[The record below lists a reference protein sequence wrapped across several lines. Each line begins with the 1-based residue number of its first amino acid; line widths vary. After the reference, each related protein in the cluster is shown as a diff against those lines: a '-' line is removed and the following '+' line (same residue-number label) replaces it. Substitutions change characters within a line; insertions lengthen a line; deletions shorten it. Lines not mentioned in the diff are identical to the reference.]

1 MQPNRTNNSGAGG
14 GGGSRG
20 VHIDRREW
28 GDCSTEKWQTDKP
41 KLAALSSSL
50 SFRRGGK
57 ACYKMNLQKKETI
70 IDFSR
75 VNILGC
81 PSFASICPPIMPWHD
96 SYMHGGT
103 TRLWGPGRV
112 QCYSYGSGGGSGAW
126 GGAQSQRTLRGRGAV
141 EEHGGH
147 VVVRPG
153 VPEGLR
159 QDAPRLVILPLL
171 PAVLDLARPPR
182 GGGGGAARGGPWPVG
197 AAPTPPPRLL
207 RRWEPFSVHPLG
219 DSPVASQNPKR
230 TVGDLWDKRLG
241 GVRSLGTTRGPPS
254 RPCGDSGFA
263 DIFSKIS
270 WVGDS

>member
-1 MQPNRTNNSGAGG
+1 MPFFCQYMPPHHAVARLIHARRYNAAVGT
-14 GGGSRG
+14 GSCAMLQLW
-20 VHIDRREW
+20 VRRR
-28 GDCSTEKWQTDKP
+28 Q
-41 KLAALSSSL
+41 
-50 SFRRGGK
+50 RRMG
-57 ACYKMNLQKKETI
+57 
-70 IDFSR
+70 
-75 VNILGC
+75 
-81 PSFASICPPIMPWHD
+81 
-96 SYMHGGT
+96 
-103 TRLWGPGRV
+103 
-112 QCYSYGSGGGSGAW
+112 
-126 GGAQSQRTLRGRGAV
+126 GGAQSRRTLRGRGAV